1 MRACHA
7 YTRAL
12 VAHTEEIIRAQS
24 DQKLVAHGLALPPR
38 RAVWVLR
45 LGYFVAECAHQGVHL
60 SLHRILGRHS
70 CRRPG
75 RQDSVGKRTLSS
87 IPGLRCTRSHQDWLA
102 RQTDIMVARNVLIA
116 LAVLALVAPGPVAFS
131 YPPRAHSVRSS
142 PRRGRQTPSKA
153 SVSAALSA
161 LLRRGVG

>member
-75 RQDSVGKRTLSS
+75 RQVSWAPSARPLLDSWAEVHTKSRIS
-87 IPGLRCTRSHQDWLA
+87 GLAC
-102 RQTDIMVARNVLIA
+102 
-116 LAVLALVAPGPVAFS
+116 
-131 YPPRAHSVRSS
+131 
-142 PRRGRQTPSKA
+142 
-153 SVSAALSA
+153 AAN
-161 LLRRGVG
+161 

>member
-75 RQDSVGKRTLSS
+75 RQVTALLSS
-87 IPGLRCTRSHQDWLA
+87 IPGLRCTRSQGFQDWLA
-102 RQTDIMVARNVLIA
+102 RQTDIMVARNALIA

-131 YPPRAHSVRSS
+131 YPPRAHSVRSG
-142 PRRGRQTPSKA
+142 PRRGRQTSAKA